1 MLFDREF
8 WLNNLAS
15 GRNRLPFELECTRGT
30 DPEKRYTGFFI
41 PGFAAEEVGNG
52 ALSKSVDIS
61 LAAEETG
68 LSSKAN
74 AHLSRQCRGTTP

>member
-8 WLNNLAS
+8 WLNNLAG
-15 GRNRLPFELECTRGT
+15 GRNRLPFELECTKGA
-30 DPEKRYTGFFI
+30 DPEKGRTGFFI
-41 PGFAAEEVGNG
+41 PRFTAEEVGNG

-61 LAAEETG
+61 LVAEETG

-74 AHLSRQCRGTTP
+74 AHLSRQCRGPTP